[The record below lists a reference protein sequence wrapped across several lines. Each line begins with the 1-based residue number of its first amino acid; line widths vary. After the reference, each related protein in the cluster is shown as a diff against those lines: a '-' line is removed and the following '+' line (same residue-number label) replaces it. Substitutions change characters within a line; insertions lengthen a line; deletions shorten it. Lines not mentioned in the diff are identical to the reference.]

1 LADAIR
7 DRLQTAL
14 GTGYTLGRELG
25 GGGMSRVWTAH
36 DTTLGRDVV
45 VKLLSHNLVQEM
57 SVERFTR
64 EVRLAANLQ
73 HAYWIVGC
81 PVQPGAQTYRW
92 TGCCARASR
101 NRRGM
106 WRRPRRCT
114 GVW

>member
-1 LADAIR
+1 MHQPQRQSVNSRHRTAASGPTLSSPPHPHLADAIR
-7 DRLQTAL
+7 DTLQTAL

-45 VKLLSHNLVQEM
+45 VKLLSQELVQEM

-73 HAYWIVGC
+73 HA
-81 PVQPGAQTYRW
+81 
-92 TGCCARASR
+92 
-101 NRRGM
+101 
-106 WRRPRRCT
+106 
-114 GVW
+114 